1 MAEKTKSLSRRAML
15 GGVVGGGA
23 IAAAAAKTGLT
34 DLSSATSTFSRTF
47 TSPFFSL
54 ERADH
59 KAWAAEV
66 GKTLAVQS
74 GPTLR
79 IASVET
85 FVRYGETD
93 GLIRS
98 RAFVVN
104 LQAITSGR
112 IVGDTIQ
119 RVTHPTYGS
128 FDLFLV
134 TSPSHPT
141 FAQAVFN

>member
-1 MAEKTKSLSRRAML
+1 MAEKNKSLSRRAIL

-34 DLSSATSTFSRTF
+34 GSVTETFASSFS
-47 TSPFFSL
+47 SPYASL

-59 KAWAAEV
+59 TVWTAEV
-66 GKTLAVQS
+66 GKTLVVEN

-85 FVRYGETD
+85 FVGYGATQ

-98 RAFVVN
+98 RAFLVN
-104 LQAITSGR
+104 LQATTTGR
-112 IVGDTIQ
+112 IVGDTLY
-119 RVTHPTYGS
+119 RVTHKRYGT
-128 FDLFLV
+128 FNLYLV
-134 TSPSHPT
+134 SSPLSPT

>member
-1 MAEKTKSLSRRAML
+1 MAESKKSLSRRAML

-23 IAAAAAKTGLT
+23 VVAAAAKTGLT
-34 DLSSATSTFSRTF
+34 SVSSVDSFARNF
-47 TSPFFSL
+47 TSPYLSL

-66 GKTLAVQS
+66 GKVLTVDG
-74 GPTLR
+74 GPSLR

-85 FVRYGETD
+85 FVRYGETA

-98 RAFVVN
+98 CAFLVN
-104 LQAITSGR
+104 LQATTSGR
-112 IVGDTIQ
+112 IVGNTIY
-119 RVTHPTYGS
+119 RVTHPTNGS
-128 FDLFLV
+128 FNLFLV
-134 TSPSHPT
+134 TSPLYPT

>member
-1 MAEKTKSLSRRAML
+1 MAETTKSLSRRAML

-34 DLSSATSTFSRTF
+34 DSVTQTF
-47 TSPFFSL
+47 TSSFTSPSFSL
-54 ERADH
+54 ETADH
-59 KAWAAEV
+59 TAWAAEV
-66 GKTLAVQS
+66 GKTLSVEG

-85 FVRYGETD
+85 FVGYGATA

-98 RAFVVN
+98 RAFLVN
-104 LQAITSGR
+104 LQATTTGR
-112 IVGDTIQ
+112 IVGNTLY
-119 RVTHPTYGS
+119 RVTHKRYGT
-128 FDLFLV
+128 FNLYLV
-134 TSPSHPT
+134 TSPQHPT

>member
-1 MAEKTKSLSRRAML
+1 MAEKRKSLSRRAML

-23 IAAAAAKTGLT
+23 IVTAAAKSGLT
-34 DLSSATSTFSRTF
+34 DSVTGTFSRGF
-47 TSPFFSL
+47 SSPYFSL
-54 ERADH
+54 ELADH
-59 KAWAAEV
+59 KAWGAEV
-66 GKTLAVQS
+66 GNTLAVQD

-98 RAFVVN
+98 RAFLVN
-104 LQAITSGR
+104 LEAVTSGR
-112 IVGDTIQ
+112 ITGNAIH
-119 RVTHPTYGS
+119 RVTHPTAGA

-134 TSPSHPT
+134 TSPTHPT

>member
-1 MAEKTKSLSRRAML
+1 MAEQTKSLSRRAML
-15 GGVVGGGA
+15 GGAVGGVA

-34 DLSSATSTFSRTF
+34 DTATETFASSFS
-47 TSPFFSL
+47 SPFFSL

-59 KAWAAEV
+59 TAWAAEI
-66 GKTLAVQS
+66 GKTLAVEG

-85 FVRYGETD
+85 FVSYGETE

-98 RAFVVN
+98 RAFLVN
-104 LQAITSGR
+104 LQATTTGR
-112 IVGDTIQ
+112 ITGNTIY
-119 RVTHPTYGS
+119 RVTHKRYGT
-128 FDLFLV
+128 FNLYLV
-134 TSPSHPT
+134 TSPQHPT

>member
-23 IAAAAAKTGLT
+23 IAAAAAKSGLA
-34 DLSSATSTFSRTF
+34 DLGSVTNSFSRGF
-47 TSPFFSL
+47 TSPYLSL

-66 GKTLAVQS
+66 GKTLAVDG
-74 GPTLR
+74 GPSLR

-98 RAFVVN
+98 RAFLVN
-104 LQAITSGR
+104 LQATTSGR
-112 IVGDTIQ
+112 IAGDTIY
-119 RVTHPTYGS
+119 RVTHPTNGS
-128 FDLFLV
+128 FNLYLV
-134 TSPSHPT
+134 TSPLHPT

>member
-1 MAEKTKSLSRRAML
+1 MAEQKKSLSRRAML

-23 IAAAAAKTGLT
+23 IAAAAAKTGIT
-34 DLSSATSTFSRTF
+34 DLDGVTNTF
-47 TSPFFSL
+47 TRSFRSPFLSL

-59 KAWAAEV
+59 RAWIAEI
-66 GKTLAVQS
+66 GETLAVQG
-74 GPTLR
+74 GPTLK
-79 IASVET
+79 IAGVET
-85 FVRYGETD
+85 FVKYGETD

-104 LQAITSGR
+104 LEAVTTGR
-112 IVGDTIQ
+112 IAGNTIH

-134 TSPSHPT
+134 TSPSFPT
-141 FAQAVFN
+141 FAQAMFN